1 MLTIKDLT
9 LAHLTIGATP
19 AQTIDAAAVA
29 GFGATGIRIC
39 GRRPGDAF
47 ATPVLNN
54 PATIVALRNQAAEL
68 GVRLS
73 NVSGY
78 QFYPE
83 TRIEDVEPVIDATA
97 ELGVPILVANSFD
110 PDASRFI
117 DTFSAYCELAEK
129 ARIRVALEFLPYS
142 GIRTLQAAW
151 QVIQASNSSQAGLL
165 LDALHLARSGAS
177 PEHIR
182 IVPAERVVFAQLCD
196 ANAWSGDMTDE
207 ALLQEARGARLPA
220 GEGVLPLFQFLDEL
234 PADCEIEYEVA
245 RQDMRD
251 KTPSEKASVAAAD
264 ATHFMA
270 QYHARKLETGAR

>member
-1 MLTIKDLT
+1 MLNIQDLT

-19 AQTIDAAAVA
+19 ALTIEAAAAA

-39 GRRPGDAF
+39 GRRPGDSF

-54 PATIVALRNQAAEL
+54 PAAIQALRTQASDQ

-83 TRIEDVEPVIDATA
+83 TRLDEVKPVVEATA

-110 PDASRFI
+110 SDESRFI

-129 ARIRVALEFLPYS
+129 AGIRVALEFLPYS
-142 GIRTLQAAW
+142 GVRTLEAAIR
-151 QVIQASNSSQAGLL
+151 VIQASNSSQAGLL
-165 LDALHLARSGAS
+165 LDALHLARSGAT

-182 IVPAERVVFAQLCD
+182 VVPAERIVFAQLCD
-196 ANAWSGDMTDE
+196 ACAWSGDMTDD

-234 PADCEIEYEVA
+234 PAHCEIEYEVA

-251 KTPSEKASVAAAD
+251 KAPSEKAKVAAVD
-264 ATHFMA
+264 AVRFMERYS
-270 QYHARKLETGAR
+270 QWSDAREAR

>member
-1 MLTIKDLT
+1 MLTTQDLT
-9 LAHLTIGATP
+9 LAHLTISATP
-19 AQTIDAAAVA
+19 AQTIEAAAAA

-54 PATIVALRNQAAEL
+54 PSTISALRNQATEL

-83 TRIEDVEPVIDATA
+83 TSIDQVKPVIDATA

-110 PDASRFI
+110 PDESRFM
-117 DTFSAYCELAEK
+117 DTFASYCELAEK
-129 ARIRVALEFLPYS
+129 AGIRVALEFLPYS
-142 GIRTLQAAW
+142 GVRTLEAAW
-151 QVIQASNSSQAGLL
+151 RVVQVSSCNQAGLL
-165 LDALHLARSGAS
+165 LDALHLARSGAT

-182 IVPAERVVFAQLCD
+182 LVPAERIVFAQLCD
-196 ANAWSGDMTDE
+196 ANPFSGAMTDD
-207 ALLQEARGARLPA
+207 ALLLEARGARLPA

-234 PADCEIEYEVA
+234 PVNCEIEYEVA
-245 RQDMRD
+245 RQDMRG
-251 KTPSEKASVAAAD
+251 KTPTEKARVAAAD
-264 ATHFMA
+264 AASFMA
-270 QYHARKLETGAR
+270 RYHARQHGMEVL